1 MNFKL
6 IKSEQDYESAISLL
20 EKIGDNPDFEKDEN
34 LINGFEVLEKLIE
47 IYERENFPIENGNP
61 IEIIKLKMAYM
72 DLAQKDLIP
81 FIGSKGVVSEVMNKK
96 RRLSKS
102 MIRNL
107 SEYLNISQEI
117 LNTEYQLNLDQKTTF
132 LAEKRVSKKG
142 ALKFLTPAGIDT
154 SFITNRVKSRGV
166 TFAICS

>member
-6 IKSEQDYESAISLL
+6 IKSEQDYENAISLL
-20 EKIGDNPDFEKDEN
+20 EQIGDNPDFEKDEN
-34 LINGFEVLEKLIE
+34 LINSFEVLEKLIE
-47 IYERENFPIENGNP
+47 LYERENFPIENGNP

-72 DLAQKDLIP
+72 DLSQKDLIP

-117 LNTEYQLNLDQKTTF
+117 LNTEYDLNLDVKTTIPTK
-132 LAEKRVSKKG
+132 KRASKKG
-142 ALKFLTPAGIDT
+142 ALKFLIPDGIDT

>member
-6 IKSEQDYESAISLL
+6 IKSEQDYENAISLL
-20 EKIGDNPDFEKDEN
+20 EQIGDNPDFEKDEN
-34 LINGFEVLEKLIE
+34 LINSFEVLEKLIE
-47 IYERENFPIENGNP
+47 LYERENFPIENGNP

-72 DLAQKDLIP
+72 DLSQKDLIP

-117 LNTEYQLNLDQKTTF
+117 LNTEYDLNLDVKTTIPTK
-132 LAEKRVSKKG
+132 KRVSKKG
-142 ALKFLTPAGIDT
+142 ALKFLIPDGIDT